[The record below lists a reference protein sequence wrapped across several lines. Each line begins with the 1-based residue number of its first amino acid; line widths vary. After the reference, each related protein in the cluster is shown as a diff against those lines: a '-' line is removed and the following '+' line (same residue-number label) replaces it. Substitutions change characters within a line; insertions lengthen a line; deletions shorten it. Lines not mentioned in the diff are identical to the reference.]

1 MPRRPRILIEGG
13 LYHVYNR
20 FARGESVFADPEEA
34 IAFVDLLRD
43 VKQRDGLTILAWA
56 VLSNHY
62 HLAVRTS
69 AIPLSR
75 TMKHLQGTYSRTF
88 NRRWRRSGPL
98 WQSRYQARLVEDQQY
113 LDQVIIYIHL
123 NPVRAGLVD
132 DPAEYRLSGHRELLG
147 KVRSPLVDVDDALM
161 CFGDTV
167 RRARHA
173 YRGQIRTALGE
184 DTDSDSPFGGS
195 RLFSRRD
202 RELESHGGAYVDEQ
216 GRSTGLERPR
226 LEPADYLTSACEL
239 LGTEMDVL
247 ASTRRDRGRAQLR
260 VLVVTVGIERWGQR
274 SGALA
279 PLLRKHPD
287 AVSRWVREGAQRRSG
302 DPAFADAMDDLD
314 VRLSQRALEAVRE
327 ASGSVD

>member
-13 LYHVYNR
+13 VYHVYNR

-34 IAFVDLLRD
+34 IAFVELLRD

-56 VLSNHY
+56 VLSNHF

-132 DPAEYRLSGHRELLG
+132 DSVDYRLCGHREMLG
-147 KVRSPLVDVDDALM
+147 KVRSPLVDVDDALI
-161 CFGDTV
+161 CFGETV
-167 RRARHA
+167 RQARQA
-173 YRGQIRTALGE
+173 YRRNMRTALGE
-184 DTDSDSPFGGS
+184 DTDSDSSVLGFRLMDMYDRSLEGRGGPF
-195 RLFSRRD
+195 
-202 RELESHGGAYVDEQ
+202 VDEQ

-226 LEPADYLTSACEL
+226 LEAVDFLTLACESL
-239 LGTEMDVL
+239 ETEMEYL
-247 ASTRRDRGRAQLR
+247 ASTRRDRTRAQLR
-260 VLVVTVGIERWGQR
+260 VLVATVGIERWGQR
-274 SGALA
+274 SGELGALM
-279 PLLRKHPD
+279 RKHPD
-287 AVSRWVREGAQRRSG
+287 AVSRWVREGARRRSR
-302 DPAFADAMDDLD
+302 DREFSDAMDDLD
-314 VRLSQRALEAVRE
+314 VRLSRE
-327 ASGSVD
+327 AIDRVKRGVSSCT

>member
-34 IAFVDLLRD
+34 IEFVELLRD

-75 TMKHLQGTYSRTF
+75 TMKHLQGTYSRKF

-132 DPAEYRLSGHRELLG
+132 DSVNYKLCGHREMLG
-147 KVRSPLVDVDDALM
+147 KVRSPLVDVDDALI

-167 RRARHA
+167 RQARQA
-173 YRGQIRTALGE
+173 YRRKMRTALGE
-184 DTDSDSPFGGS
+184 DTDTESSVHGF
-195 RLFSRRD
+195 RLMDICD
-202 RELESHGGAYVDEQ
+202 RSLEGRGGAFVDEQ

-226 LEPADYLTSACEL
+226 LEAADFLTIACESL
-239 LGTEMDVL
+239 ETEMEFL
-247 ASTRRDRGRAQLR
+247 ASTRRDQTRAKLR
-260 VLVVTVGIERWGQR
+260 VLVATVGIERWGQR

-287 AVSRWVREGAQRRSG
+287 AVSRWVREGARLRSS
-302 DPAFADAMDDLD
+302 DPEFSDAMDDLD
-314 VRLSQRALEAVRE
+314 LRLSKEAINRVKRGMR
-327 ASGSVD
+327 SHT

>member
-13 LYHVYNR
+13 VYHVYNR

-34 IAFVDLLRD
+34 IAFVELLRD

-56 VLSNHY
+56 VLSNHF

-132 DPAEYRLSGHRELLG
+132 DSVDYRLCGHREMLG
-147 KVRSPLVDVDDALM
+147 KVRSPLVDVDDALI
-161 CFGDTV
+161 CFGETV
-167 RRARHA
+167 RQARQA
-173 YRGQIRTALGE
+173 YRRNMRTALGE
-184 DTDSDSPFGGS
+184 DTDSDSSVLGFRLMDMYDRSLEGRGGPF
-195 RLFSRRD
+195 
-202 RELESHGGAYVDEQ
+202 VDEQ

-226 LEPADYLTSACEL
+226 LEAVDFLTLACESL
-239 LGTEMDVL
+239 ETEMEYL
-247 ASTRRDRGRAQLR
+247 ASTRRDRTRAQLR
-260 VLVVTVGIERWGQR
+260 VLVATVGIERWGQR
-274 SGALA
+274 SGELG
-279 PLLRKHPD
+279 PLMRKHPD
-287 AVSRWVREGAQRRSG
+287 AVSRWVREGARRRSR
-302 DPAFADAMDDLD
+302 DREFSDAMDDLD
-314 VRLSQRALEAVRE
+314 VRLSRE
-327 ASGSVD
+327 AIDRVRRGVSSCT

>member
-13 LYHVYNR
+13 VYHVYNR

-34 IAFVDLLRD
+34 IAFVELLRD

-56 VLSNHY
+56 VLSNHF

-132 DPAEYRLSGHRELLG
+132 DSVDYRLCGHREMLG
-147 KVRSPLVDVDDALM
+147 KVRSPLVDVDDALI
-161 CFGDTV
+161 CFGETV
-167 RRARHA
+167 RQARQA
-173 YRGQIRTALGE
+173 YRRNMRTALGE
-184 DTDSDSPFGGS
+184 DTDSDSSVLGFRLMDMYDRSLEGRGGPF
-195 RLFSRRD
+195 
-202 RELESHGGAYVDEQ
+202 VDEQ

-226 LEPADYLTSACEL
+226 LEAVDFLTLACESL
-239 LGTEMDVL
+239 ETEMEYL
-247 ASTRRDRGRAQLR
+247 ASTRRDRTRAQLR
-260 VLVVTVGIERWGQR
+260 VLVATVGIERWGQR
-274 SGALA
+274 SGELG
-279 PLLRKHPD
+279 PLMRKHPD
-287 AVSRWVREGAQRRSG
+287 AVSRWVREGARRRSR
-302 DPAFADAMDDLD
+302 DREFSDAMDDLD
-314 VRLSQRALEAVRE
+314 VRLSRE
-327 ASGSVD
+327 AIDRVKRGVSSCT

>member
-1 MPRRPRILIEGG
+1 MPRRRRILIEGG

-34 IAFVDLLRD
+34 IAFVELLRD

-56 VLSNHY
+56 VLSNHF

-132 DPAEYRLSGHRELLG
+132 DSANYRLCGHRELLG
-147 KVRSPLVDVDDALM
+147 KVRSPLADVDDALI

-167 RRARHA
+167 RRARQA
-173 YRGQIRTALGE
+173 YRQRIRAALGE
-184 DTDSDSPFGGS
+184 DADSDSSVGGF
-195 RLFSRRD
+195 RLMDMYDRD
-202 RELESHGGAYVDEQ
+202 LEGRGGAFVDEQ

-226 LEPADYLTSACEL
+226 LEAAEFLTLACESL
-239 LGTEMDVL
+239 ETEMEFL
-247 ASTRRDRGRAQLR
+247 ASTRRDRTRAQLR
-260 VLVVTVGIERWGQR
+260 VLVATVGIERWGQR

-287 AVSRWVREGAQRRSG
+287 AVSRWVREGAQRRST
-302 DPAFADAMDDLD
+302 DREFSNAMDDLD
-314 VRLSQRALEAVRE
+314 VRLSRE
-327 ASGSVD
+327 AIDRVRRGVRSRN

>member
-1 MPRRPRILIEGG
+1 VPRRRRILIEGG

-34 IAFVDLLRD
+34 IAFVELLRD
-43 VKQRDGLTILAWA
+43 VKQRDALTILAWA
-56 VLSNHY
+56 VLSNHF

-88 NRRWRRSGPL
+88 NRRWRRSGPS

-132 DPAEYRLSGHRELLG
+132 DSANYQLCGHRELLG
-147 KVRSPLVDVDDALM
+147 KVRSPLADVDDALI

-167 RRARHA
+167 RRARQA
-173 YRGQIRTALGE
+173 YRQRIRAALG
-184 DTDSDSPFGGS
+184 DDADSDSSVGGF
-195 RLFSRRD
+195 RLMDMYDRD
-202 RELESHGGAYVDEQ
+202 LEGRGGAFVDEQ

-226 LEPADYLTSACEL
+226 LEAAEFLTLACESL
-239 LGTEMDVL
+239 ETEMEFL
-247 ASTRRDRGRAQLR
+247 ASTRRDRTRAQLR
-260 VLVVTVGIERWGQR
+260 VLVATVGIERWGQR

-287 AVSRWVREGAQRRSG
+287 AVSRWVREGAQRRST
-302 DPAFADAMDDLD
+302 DREFSNAMDDLD
-314 VRLSQRALEAVRE
+314 VRLSRE
-327 ASGSVD
+327 AIGRVIRGIRSSN